1 MQHVKNAVIQALP
14 APARDALTLE
24 VRVLGAR
31 GAALGECPAGWLL
44 PPVPAQAWQRL
55 SIAVVCGTQAG
66 SVVARIHAQVPVWTL
81 RSDAAAGQR
90 LKASDVVLAPHRIY
104 GPADVL
110 PLETITGQALRRS
123 AKAGTALQPRDLERP
138 VFARKGDAVE
148 IRAHGD
154 DGVTVSVAGI
164 ASKTGRMGEHAR
176 VRNTRSQQWVSGQWV
191 APGVLEAGALQPGA
205 GSVRAEQE
213 LRD

>member
-1 MQHVKNAVIQALP
+1 M
-14 APARDALTLE
+14 
-24 VRVLGAR
+24 LGPR

-44 PPVPAQAWQRL
+44 SPLPPKAWQRL
-55 SIAVVCGTQAG
+55 TIAVVCGTQHG
-66 SVVARIHAQVPVWTL
+66 SVVARIHAQLPVWTL
-81 RSDAAAGQR
+81 RSDGAPGQP
-90 LKASDVVLAPHRIY
+90 LKASDLALAPHRIY

-110 PLETITGQALRRS
+110 PLETITGHALRRS
-123 AKAGTALQPRDLERP
+123 TKAGTALQLRDLERP
-138 VFARKGDAVE
+138 VFARKGDPVE
-148 IRAHGD
+148 IRARGG

-176 VRNTRSQQWVSGQWV
+176 VRNARSQQWVSGQWV

-205 GSVRAEQE
+205 GSVRVEQE